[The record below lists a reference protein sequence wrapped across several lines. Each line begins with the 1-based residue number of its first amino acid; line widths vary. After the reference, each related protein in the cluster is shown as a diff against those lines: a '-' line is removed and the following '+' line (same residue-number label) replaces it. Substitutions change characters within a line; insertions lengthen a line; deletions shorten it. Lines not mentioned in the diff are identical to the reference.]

1 MILLMEHWRSVLP
14 EGAVL
19 TVDYEDVVADLEG
32 QTRRILAHCG
42 LEWNDA
48 CLEFHKSHRQVR
60 TASAGQVNQPL
71 YKNAVGRGRNYQ
83 RFLAPLV
90 KRARRA
96 VAPGRLR
103 DRMAAR
109 GGVKLAVTSQYLRGP
124 SSRLAIDAEAGRGPA
139 SARRALQS
147 RTA

>member
-1 MILLMEHWRSVLP
+1 MPSAYDLGELGRFYCAYDSLMEHWRRVLP
-14 EGAVL
+14 EGAML

-83 RFLAPLV
+83 RFLAPLINELAALS
-90 KRARRA
+90 RP
-96 VAPGRLR
+96 APAEQAT
-103 DRMAAR
+103 AA
-109 GGVKLAVTSQYLRGP
+109 
-124 SSRLAIDAEAGRGPA
+124 AE
-139 SARRALQS
+139 
-147 RTA
+147 